1 MAINKLIVKSESN
14 TSTNLNVELNDARVS
29 SGDMSNRPIDGEY
42 GDIYIETKSGVFTNN
57 G

>member
-1 MAINKLIVKSESN
+1 MAINTVKVKNASN
-14 TSTNLNVELNDARVS
+14 ISSNLNVELNDARVS
-29 SGDMSNRPIDGEY
+29 SGTESNRPTSGEY